1 MQALSDESVA
11 VVTEAIRFL
20 TSVVEDGHIRK
31 RALLAISGR
40 LVAKLQQH
48 TSTAVLSAA
57 ADFMAAASRCAL
69 CKHLCRSGSPDH
81 REEDCTK
88 LIVYTS
94 VLTIRSSHQ
103 NRVSSRIFP
112 MAL

>member
-20 TSVVEDGHIRK
+20 TSVVEDGHITK

-48 TSTAVLSAA
+48 TSPAVLSAA
-57 ADFMAAASRCAL
+57 AELMAAASRCAL
-69 CKHLCRSGSPDH
+69 CNHLCRSGYPNYCK
-81 REEDCTK
+81 EGCTK
-88 LIVYTS
+88 LVVCTS
-94 VLTIRSSHQ
+94 VLTVWRSHQ
-103 NRVSSRIFP
+103 NRISSRI
-112 MAL
+112 